1 MLCSGVF
8 CWSVCYDTRVALEV
22 ALLLFLS
29 FFSLDEATM
38 LLRLRLKLICKMWL
52 VKLSVYMWGKV
63 TRLCRGVDE
72 VTAKVALNPG
82 TLAKIATFA

>member
-1 MLCSGVF
+1 MSSFGGSIVVF
-8 CWSVCYDTRVALEV
+8 F
-22 ALLLFLS
+22 FL
-29 FFSLDEATM
+29 FSLDEVIM

-72 VTAKVALNPG
+72 VTAKVALNLG